1 MGIDVARKDFYR
13 AVQMV
18 RHAAATSRQDHAPA
32 SLTAVS
38 LRQSGDRLVVEG
50 TDRYVL
56 ARVVVDGV
64 ANTSTGDVNGYVQL
78 TDLRGLGSAMTG
90 LTRVGLSQTTPD
102 DNGNAVIHV
111 SNGPDN
117 TVRSLLAG
125 TKNRPNVDSLF
136 KNAADAMDDSTEPEA
151 AVGAMSASLASAW
164 HGIVADSGLSV
175 RSRHS
180 SVIVFKRAGN
190 MVVSAHEGIPNLV
203 VLSVEP
209 RNLESKMQN
218 LVSAMD
224 NVTGVC
230 F

>member
-1 MGIDVARKDFYR
+1 MGIDVVRKDFYR

-64 ANTSTGDVNGYVQL
+64 ANESTGDVNGYVQL
-78 TDLRGLGSAMTG
+78 TDLRGLGSATTG

-125 TKNRPNVDSLF
+125 TKNRPNVDALF
-136 KNAADAMDDSTEPEA
+136 KNAAEAMDDSTEPEA

-164 HGIVADSGLSV
+164 HGIVADSGLSA
-175 RSRHS
+175 RTRHS

-224 NVTGVC
+224 NVTAVC